1 MFSPIPKCCSR
12 GRTGPARCEEAAWF
26 ISLRW
31 LVLSQKF
38 RLPIIIIIITKM
50 PLHSSKVTFPAEA
63 ERVLQQRG
71 SRVQVAAGCG
81 AADPLR
87 GLLMPNPD
95 GWKGRNAFP
104 VNSPLVAVACSG
116 VNPPPPHT
124 GARCSPHMGPGQAW
138 DSKIWPLTLV
148 PGISESD
155 LQIWSSQKLG
165 FLRSRVFISC
175 D

>member
-12 GRTGPARCEEAAWF
+12 GRTGPACCEEAAWF
-26 ISLRW
+26 ISFRW

-38 RLPIIIIIITKM
+38 RLPIIIITKM

-116 VNPPPPHT
+116 VNPP
-124 GARCSPHMGPGQAW
+124 A
-138 DSKIWPLTLV
+138 PLTWD
-148 PGISESD
+148 PGKHGTAKYGLSLWSQGSLRVICRSGAHRNSAFSD
-155 LQIWSSQKLG
+155 LGCS
-165 FLRSRVFISC
+165 ISGVHFV
-175 D
+175 